1 MNSTSSAPATPEIG
15 EREIRALA
23 RMLDRL
29 DYYRLLKVEPS
40 ASLASIRDAY
50 HRARCRFHPD
60 SYLSRDVET
69 RDAVDR
75 IARRIT
81 EGYMVL
87 RSREKRAA
95 YDRTLANGNTR
106 FTAEVEEEAKTIVN
120 ARQGL
125 TANGRRFVVLA
136 DQEERVGNLKGAVLH
151 LKMAV
156 TFEPRNDALRDR
168 LTRLQAKLDGRA

>member
-1 MNSTSSAPATPEIG
+1 MNSTSDSAATPVIG

-29 DYYRLLKVEPS
+29 DYYRLLKIEPG
-40 ASLASIRDAY
+40 ASLAAIREAY

-60 SYLSRDVET
+60 SYLSRDAET

-87 RSREKRAA
+87 RSRERRAA
-95 YDRTLANGNTR
+95 YDRTLTSGATR
-106 FTAEVEEEAKTIVN
+106 FSAEAEDDAKTIVS

-125 TANGRRFVVLA
+125 TQNGRRFVALA
-136 DQEERVGNLKGAVLH
+136 DQEERAGNRKGAVLH

-156 TFEPRNDALRDR
+156 TFEPQNEALRDR
-168 LTRLQAKLDGRA
+168 LVRLQAKLGTRS